1 MAHDDEQDKK
11 LEHTNMLST
20 NTSDFTRDTIDI
32 NDISDNL
39 DIDALIGSSN
49 TDFGEFSFFD
59 NALDSNEM
67 SALLSLLPSESN
79 ETEQLPQSNFVE
91 SNDQT
96 YISEPQSVYSQTS
109 YTTKGYAPEEPNATA
124 NSFTAHIIVQQQER
138 LIKTAARSRRNNYDS
153 RHPSSVK
160 PVDYLI
166 NPNGCEPCTTV
177 QMPNNFA
184 YQQQLLQFDGAVSK
198 KIEIK
203 CEPRSKYRPRTQNES
218 KNSAHYVRCEESVKP
233 EYPTISIPTEW
244 NFQSDVNLIEVAL
257 MSIDKQVHP
266 YAIDNKTSSNIFE
279 DSTLIFKPKGSNA
292 LFFRVTK
299 EDFLNKQKTF
309 MIEIIKSKQDNNIT
323 KELIR
328 TRQLEHSMFRF
339 TRHFQVGKGDF
350 QCDEGSTEYSCI
362 MSEAYGDVE
371 VEHMG
376 PRYGP
381 MCGQEMVYAVLKGR
395 ILKNDLKIE
404 IVQYSSGWTYSVQ
417 NFTKNGN
424 IIYFLMPAVP
434 HQQCDTVTVDIII
447 YYKGLELYQSPY
459 LYKGSLDQELASL
472 HLNDPGI
479 TSVPFSTSQN
489 FDVFEFLAATD
500 IRPTLSR
507 KGSTHKSTKRLRHT

>member
-1 MAHDDEQDKK
+1 MSYDDEQDKK
-11 LEHTNMLST
+11 REHTNMFST
-20 NTSDFTRDTIDI
+20 NTSGFTRDTIDI
-32 NDISDNL
+32 NGISDNL

-49 TDFGEFSFFD
+49 TDFGEFPFLDNEFD
-59 NALDSNEM
+59 TNEM
-67 SALLSLLPSESN
+67 SALLNLLPNESN
-79 ETEQLPQSNFVE
+79 ETGQLPQSNFVE

-109 YTTKGYAPEEPNATA
+109 YVTKGYEPEEPNATA
-124 NSFTAHIIVQQQER
+124 NSFTAHIIVQQQEH
-138 LIKTAARSRRNNYDS
+138 LIKTAARSRRTNNNS
-153 RHPSSVK
+153 RHPSSVE
-160 PVDYLI
+160 PFDYLI
-166 NPNGCEPCTTV
+166 NSNGCQPCTTV

-184 YQQQLLQFDGAVSK
+184 YQQQLLQSGAAVSK

-218 KNSAHYVRCEESVKP
+218 KNSAHYVRCEEGVKP
-233 EYPTISIPTEW
+233 EYPTISIPMEW

-257 MSIDKQVHP
+257 VGIDQQAHP
-266 YAIDNKTSSNIFE
+266 YALDNKTSSNIFD
-279 DSTLIFKPKGSNA
+279 DSALIFKPEGSNA
-292 LFFRVTK
+292 LYFRVTK

-309 MIEIIKSKQDNNIT
+309 MIEIIKSKQDNIIT
-323 KELIR
+323 KYLIR
-328 TRQLEHSMFRF
+328 ARQLEHSMIRF

-362 MSEAYGDVE
+362 MSEAYGDVD

-381 MCGQEMVYAVLKGR
+381 MGGQEMVYAVLKGR

-404 IVQYSSGWTYSVQ
+404 IVEYSSGWNYSVQ

-424 IIYFLMPAVP
+424 IIYFLMPAFP
-434 HQQCDTVTVDIII
+434 HQQYDTMTVNIII
-447 YYKGLELYQSPY
+447 YYRGLELYQSLY

-472 HLNDPGI
+472 HLNDSGI
-479 TSVPFSTSQN
+479 TSVSFSTPPSLN
-489 FDVFEFLAATD
+489 VFELLAATD
-500 IRPTLSR
+500 MCPTLSR
-507 KGSTHKSTKRLRHT
+507 KGSTLKSTKRLRKT